1 MTSRRLLK
9 AAEAIR
15 EVVASSILT
24 DLRDPRVENVTIIS
38 VEVAPDMREAK
49 VFVSVMGDEKQK
61 QLSIR
66 GLQNSAGFLQS
77 KIANRLDTRYT
88 PRLRFEIDRGQEH
101 SLVVSEILA
110 RIQREKEGELES
122 PADSVTPNDS
132 ASQNDSFSLDDDTNP
147 GTDT

>member
-1 MTSRRLLK
+1 M
-9 AAEAIR
+9 
-15 EVVASSILT
+15 
-24 DLRDPRVENVTIIS
+24 TIIS

-88 PRLRFEIDRGQEH
+88 PRLRFEIDRGQEN
-101 SLVVSEILA
+101 SLVVNEILA

-122 PADSVTPNDS
+122 PTDGVTPSDDEG
-132 ASQNDSFSLDDDTNP
+132 QNANVSLDDTNS